1 MNTVLIVYV
10 VSNDGGDASDNLKR
24 ACNECDLQELVLPE
38 ALKRKIFKHF
48 KKNTTLKPLNM
59 KNQTWPTTKAAL
71 RQSISSGRFAVVKE
85 FPSGIAILYQ
95 QQSVLLLIADGF

>member
-1 MNTVLIVYV
+1 MV
-10 VSNDGGDASDNLKR
+10 
-24 ACNECDLQELVLPE
+24 ECDLQELVLPE
-38 ALKRKIFKHF
+38 ALKGKIFKHF

-59 KNQTWPTTKAAL
+59 KNQTWPTMKATL
-71 RQSISSGRFAVVKE
+71 RQSISSGRFAVVKN